1 MAAGSFG
8 VTGQDA
14 TPWALVVAVHDCEPF
29 SVRVT
34 VCPLIG
40 APVTEL
46 VSVPV
51 RFVDWPY
58 VVVPR

>member
-1 MAAGSFG
+1 MTLQ
-8 VTGQDA
+8 VA
-14 TPWALVVAVHDCEPF
+14 TPWAFVVAVHDWELF

-34 VCPLIG
+34 VCPPMG

-51 RFVDWPY
+51 RGVGWP
-58 VVVPR
+58 